1 MISGM
6 EIETWTNGGV
16 DMIHTF
22 YFCDDYQEL
31 YDKKCKNN
39 LQELVDNFSVDDEI
53 DSIDKMQII
62 KVTYN

>member
-1 MISGM
+1 M

-31 YDKKCKNN
+31 YDKENVKKTTARI
-39 LQELVDNFSVDDEI
+39 S
-53 DSIDKMQII
+53 
-62 KVTYN
+62 